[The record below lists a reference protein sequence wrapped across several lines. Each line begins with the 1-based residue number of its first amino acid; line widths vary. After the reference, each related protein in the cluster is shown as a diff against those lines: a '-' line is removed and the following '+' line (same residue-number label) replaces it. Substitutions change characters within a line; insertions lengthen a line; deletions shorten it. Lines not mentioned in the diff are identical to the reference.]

1 MVLGQ
6 FKTCVILLGGNLIF
20 NSDPG
25 IVSIGGA
32 VVALTGMSV
41 YTTLNLQESK
51 ENSKQLQKQIST
63 SPEPK
68 SPSEDSTDL
77 NVNTTTTIVV

>member
-1 MVLGQ
+1 
-6 FKTCVILLGGNLIF
+6 LGGYLLF

-41 YTTLNLQESK
+41 YTTLNLQESQ
-51 ENSKQLQKQIST
+51 ENAGKQL
-63 SPEPK
+63 PK
-68 SPSEDSTDL
+68 HSLPPPKPKPDSEDNKDL
-77 NVNTTTTIVV
+77 SVNITNNNIVV